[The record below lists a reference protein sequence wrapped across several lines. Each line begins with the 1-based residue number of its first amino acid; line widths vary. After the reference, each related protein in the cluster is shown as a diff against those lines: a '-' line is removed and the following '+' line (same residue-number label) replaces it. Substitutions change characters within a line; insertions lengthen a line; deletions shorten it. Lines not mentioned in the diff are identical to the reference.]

1 MLCQLQIETLEREIQ
16 DKRKQMRLLEQ
27 RLTET
32 SESSMANSS
41 IIEMQQVFS
50 QYYRFEAAFYVNAL
64 IMLNHAIVFLCGF
77 VMTDGVKINDPV

>member
-50 QYYRFEAAFYVNAL
+50 KYYRLEAAFYVNAL